1 MDPSKT
7 ALFAEL
13 KGRMQWFGQR
23 QEVIAKNIANADT
36 PGYKPKDLK
45 AFSFKEYVKG
55 TTRPPVNMT
64 VTDPSHVAGRK
75 RESQAFR
82 SLENRT
88 PFETAPGGNAVV
100 LEEQMG
106 MMNETQ
112 LGHRISSELY
122 KKHLDLFKLALR
134 GGR

>member
-7 ALFAEL
+7 TLFAQL
-13 KGRMQWFGQR
+13 KGRMEWYGQR
-23 QEVIAKNIANADT
+23 QEVIANNIANSDT

-45 AFSFKEYVKG
+45 PFSFKEYVRG
-55 TTRPPVNMT
+55 TTRPPVNMA
-64 VTDPSHVAGRK
+64 VTDPGHVAGRK
-75 RESQAFR
+75 RSVPGFESG
-82 SLENRT
+82 ENRA
-88 PFETAPGGNAVV
+88 PFETAPAGNAVV